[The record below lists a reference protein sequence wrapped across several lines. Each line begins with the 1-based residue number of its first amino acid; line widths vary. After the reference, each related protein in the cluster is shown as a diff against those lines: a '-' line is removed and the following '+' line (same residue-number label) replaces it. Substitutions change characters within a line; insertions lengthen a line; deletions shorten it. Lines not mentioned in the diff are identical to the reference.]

1 MQVIDT
7 ALVRIYVGAE
17 KRPPLARGVGEAIF
31 WEKRRRN
38 WPEKGTRDQD
48 CARGDGTVVIWDSD
62 LGLIPLCGGEEIFNA
77 RGGGRNGAAH
87 SQVSKAR
94 PGARCEKRTGRWR
107 VVLSQVRKSGPGAP
121 NHLRVVRSGPPAHPV
136 CAAVDSPRMVV
147 SL

>member
-1 MQVIDT
+1 MAGKRGQGPGF
-7 ALVRIYVGAE
+7 GAGGWE
-17 KRPPLARGVGEAIF
+17 GGHLGFGFGGGSFRGRGEAIV

-121 NHLRVVRSGPPAHPV
+121 NHQIGRASCRE
-136 CAAVDSPRMVV
+136 
-147 SL
+147 